1 MSEYTNPFGMAEMP
15 PFPDCSATRSLIRE
29 IKGYRLLQGYWGK
42 PAVDIGAMEEMQLR
56 ISRLVETIP
65 EIEELDLNP
74 IIALPAGQGC
84 KIVDARIKVA
94 D

>member
-1 MSEYTNPFGMAEMP
+1 
-15 PFPDCSATRSLIRE
+15 
-29 IKGYRLLQGYWGK
+29 
-42 PAVDIGAMEEMQLR
+42 MEEMQLR

-65 EIEELDLNP
+65 KIEELDLNP